1 MTKYF
6 VIKIIHYFF
15 IIANKIGALLDFLLN
30 DVVILYAFF
39 LLLSTFY
46 RLIYLLGEKNV
57 VKRGISTYIFRN
69 SPVV

>member
-1 MTKYF
+1 M
-6 VIKIIHYFF
+6 HYFF
-15 IIANKIGALLDFLLN
+15 IIANKIDAFPDFLLN
-30 DVVILYAFF
+30 DVVILYVIF

-57 VKRGISTYIFRN
+57 VKRGISTFIFRN